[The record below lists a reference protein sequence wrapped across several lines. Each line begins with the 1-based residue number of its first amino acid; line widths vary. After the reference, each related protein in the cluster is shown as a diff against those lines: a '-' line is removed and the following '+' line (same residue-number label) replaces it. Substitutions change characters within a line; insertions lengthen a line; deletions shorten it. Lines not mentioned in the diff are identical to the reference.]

1 MPAFVIYVHRGQFS
15 SVNNMKKKNFAVD
28 TFNGWSLN
36 SIVDGILMG
45 CTLSFWLHFNYDRAS
60 DAANWISEWANE
72 EHLIIFAVQITM
84 NIRVCSWW
92 FQFYSFLPSGIT
104 VVRRGFVDSPIRESF
119 EWWWS
124 SKEPARLD
132 KILNLKLAEPIEDF
146 CFEASNINSLHF
158 NFESRLGILYLA
170 ELQLDK
176 LLWLDKF

>member
-1 MPAFVIYVHRGQFS
+1 MLLIE
-15 SVNNMKKKNFAVD
+15 SVNGLMKNIWSFSLGKLPWTSEFVADDFNFIALCRVE
-28 TFNGWSLN
+28 L
-36 SIVDGILMG
+36 
-45 CTLSFWLHFNYDRAS
+45 
-60 DAANWISEWANE
+60 
-72 EHLIIFAVQITM
+72 QITVA
-84 NIRVCSWW
+84 R
-92 FQFYSFLPSGIT
+92 G
-104 VVRRGFVDSPIRESF
+104 GFVDLPIRESF

>member
-1 MPAFVIYVHRGQFS
+1 MPAFVIYIHRGQFS

-45 CTLSFWLHFNYDRAS
+45 CTLSFWLHFNYGRAS

-72 EHLIIFAVQITM
+72 EHLIIFAGQITV

-104 VVRRGFVDSPIRESF
+104 VAREVLWICRFVSHSSDGGQVRNQLGSIKFLT
-119 EWWWS
+119 WS
-124 SKEPARLD
+124 LPSLLRTSASK
-132 KILNLKLAEPIEDF
+132 
-146 CFEASNINSLHF
+146 
-158 NFESRLGILYLA
+158 
-170 ELQLDK
+170 LQI
-176 LLWLDKF
+176 